1 MTISPEYV
9 LARRV
14 LLDFLEAMG
23 DHCDSLI
30 LVGSQS
36 LYFHIDHNDLEGFPL
51 YTNDGDVILDTT
63 LLSDDPRIEEA
74 LQQAGFTQHLV
85 PGTNEIKP
93 GSWHGIG
100 GIPIDV
106 MVTRS
111 QSNRSKATARTPKIP
126 PHHQFAART
135 VDGLEGALLD
145 YTTKRIAAYESEDTR
160 SFEIR
165 VAGPT
170 ALLIAKLIKVQERY
184 TQFTKTGKNRLQPKD
199 SLDLYRLLSAV
210 DTPMFV
216 TGITAQL
223 AAQSARPYCLLALEF
238 LSQEGTHTDGAIIRQ
253 LEIATAQHMFA
264 KACITLVNQLLA
276 DLESEGVWKHY
287 RGS

>member
-14 LLDFLEAMG
+14 LLGFLEAMG
-23 DHCDSLI
+23 AHRTSLI

-36 LYFHIDHNDLEGFPL
+36 LYFHVDHNDLDAFPL

-85 PGTNEIKP
+85 PGTGETKP
-93 GSWHGIG
+93 GSWHGAG

-111 QSNRSKATARTPKIP
+111 QSNRSKAKARTPKIP
-126 PHHQFAART
+126 PHHQSVART

-145 YTTKRIAAYESEDTR
+145 YSTKRIAAYEVEDIR

-170 ALLIAKLIKVQERY
+170 ALLIAKLIKIKERY
-184 TQFTKTGKNRLQPKD
+184 NQFTKTGKNRLQPKD
-199 SLDLYRLLSAV
+199 CLDLYRLLSAV
-210 DTPMFV
+210 DTPVFV
-216 TGITAQL
+216 TGISEQL
-223 AAQSARPYCLLALEF
+223 AVESARPYCLLALEF
-238 LSQEGTHTDGAIIRQ
+238 LTQEGTHAEGAIIRQ
-253 LEIATAQHMFA
+253 LEMATAQHLLSR
-264 KACITLVNQLLA
+264 ACIALVNQLLK
-276 DLESEGVWKHY
+276 DLESEGVWKHNQNP
-287 RGS
+287 